1 MPRSAPS
8 PTTVLAGFRRAAW
21 QPRLAALA
29 GILAVLLQGAL
40 PIAHPAGMASASE
53 RRYADYLSVFGAAAT
68 VSLCS
73 TDDAARGGDRPARPG
88 PSHHLASCPICLAA
102 QHATGFLPPV
112 GAVTPAPL
120 RSFATVVTA
129 MEVAP
134 RAVATATAAQPRA
147 PPLAV

>member
-8 PTTVLAGFRRAAW
+8 PTTVLAGFRRAGWPA
-21 QPRLAALA
+21 RLAALA

-40 PIAHPAGMASASE
+40 PMAHRAGMATASE
-53 RRYADYLSVFGAAAT
+53 QRYADYLSVFGTAAT

-73 TDDAARGGDRPARPG
+73 TDDAARGGDRPAGPG
-88 PSHHLASCPICLAA
+88 SSHHLASCPICLAA

-112 GAVTPAPL
+112 GGVTPAPL
-120 RSFATVVTA
+120 RSIATVVTVTEA
-129 MEVAP
+129 AP
-134 RAVATATAAQPRA
+134 RTVATATDAQPRA